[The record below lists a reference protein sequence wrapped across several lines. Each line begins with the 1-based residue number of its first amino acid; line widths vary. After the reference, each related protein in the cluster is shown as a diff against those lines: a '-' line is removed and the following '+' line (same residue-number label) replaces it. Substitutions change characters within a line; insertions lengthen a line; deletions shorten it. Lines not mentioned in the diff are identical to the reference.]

1 MIGEGEYNLN
11 SLKEINVTKSYLG
24 LDKDI
29 RGCQHDEPYV
39 NCTTREYIDTILKE
53 CGCLPLNMRLSKV
66 HDIKHQII
74 SNLLK
79 NQLFSVNC
87 VQPRTFTV

>member
-11 SLKEINVTKSYLG
+11 SLKEINVTNSYLG

-39 NCTTREYIDTILKE
+39 NCTTRENIDTILEE

-74 SNLLK
+74 SNLK
-79 NQLFSVNC
+79 S
-87 VQPRTFTV
+87 TF